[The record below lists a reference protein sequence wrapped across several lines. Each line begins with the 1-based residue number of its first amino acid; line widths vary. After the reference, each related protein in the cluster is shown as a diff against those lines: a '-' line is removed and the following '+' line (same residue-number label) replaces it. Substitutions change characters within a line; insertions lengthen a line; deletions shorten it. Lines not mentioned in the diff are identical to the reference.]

1 MSEVVS
7 PLIYQIGIGGIGGF
21 IIGFLIKKLSKLII
35 ILIGLFLVA
44 LIYLSTQGMISISYN
59 SLWEALKG
67 AFGFAGEAAAS
78 WLAGVVSILPFAGSF
93 VVGFLLGLKLG

>member
-1 MSEVVS
+1 MSEIVS

-21 IIGFLIKKLSKLII
+21 IIGFLIKKLSKLVI

-44 LIYLSTQGMISISYN
+44 LIYLSTQGMISINYN
-59 SLWEALKG
+59 SFWDALKG
-67 AFGFAGEAAAS
+67 IFGFAGEAAS
-78 WLAGVVSILPFAGSF
+78 WLAGFVSILPFAGSF